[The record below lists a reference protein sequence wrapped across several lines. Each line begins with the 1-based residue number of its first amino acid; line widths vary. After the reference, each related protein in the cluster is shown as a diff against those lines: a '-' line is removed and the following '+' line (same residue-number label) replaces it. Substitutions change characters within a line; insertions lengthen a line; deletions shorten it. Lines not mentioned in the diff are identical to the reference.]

1 MRALLLLA
9 IIWTLIWKGIALWK
23 AVRNYQKNWFVA
35 MLIFQT
41 LGILEILYI
50 LFFQKDKNPKGT

>member
-35 MLIFQT
+35 MIIFQT

>member
-1 MRALLLLA
+1 MKSLLLLA
-9 IIWTLIWKGIALWK
+9 VLWTLIWKGVALWK
-23 AVRNYQKNWFVA
+23 AGRNYQKVWFIA

-50 LFFQKDKNPKGT
+50 LFFQKDKNLKKV